1 MCVSGSC
8 GALCAAPR
16 AARSNA
22 RRSYFSWGQVKKEFK
37 KTDGG
42 AVTNWKDMKDCE
54 IEYGWQFKVRG
65 EKGWG
70 GGLGGGGGG
79 TEMEC
84 FS

>member
-1 MCVSGSC
+1 M
-8 GALCAAPR
+8 
-16 AARSNA
+16 
-22 RRSYFSWGQVKKEFK
+22 KKEFK

-70 GGLGGGGGG
+70 GGLGGGGGRKH
-79 TEMEC
+79 
-84 FS
+84 